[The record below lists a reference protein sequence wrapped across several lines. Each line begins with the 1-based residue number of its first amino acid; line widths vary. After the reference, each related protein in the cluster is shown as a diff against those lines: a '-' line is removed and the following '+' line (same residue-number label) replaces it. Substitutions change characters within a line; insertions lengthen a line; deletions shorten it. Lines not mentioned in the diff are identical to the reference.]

1 MNRGQRRRIASM
13 SAAIDAETGQ
23 DVLVENKER
32 LDSADLSAAIAGG
45 EVQITEFRM
54 DRVFDDFVVA
64 AVLVLRGERPSPLR
78 ALLQFAARDDL
89 DAGHLLGEPCAGL
102 LHSLRSRVD
111 SRLSPNATVHSA
123 E

>member
-1 MNRGQRRRIASM
+1 MAEKRTETARPEEKALARREPVSIGSPFRM
-13 SAAIDAETGQ
+13 LDRFAE
-23 DVLVENKER
+23 E
-32 LDSADLSAAIAGG
+32 
-45 EVQITEFRM
+45 M